1 MVDVYILIKCW
12 QLGYLWPVRSQHF
25 PRFKLPSHRAMAW
38 CPPASTGQRPGVHHL
53 LRALIDEAHAAAA
66 IVGLR
71 QNPHDLADFAAE
83 WLGFDDFCWGRSN
96 LSWMKSKMLECQKT
110 QNGSLKWKNGDQPL
124 DWGVPF
130 LQTNPSTFYLR
141 MTIHHRHT

>member
-1 MVDVYILIKCW
+1 
-12 QLGYLWPVRSQHF
+12 
-25 PRFKLPSHRAMAW
+25 MAW

-83 WLGFDDFCWGRSN
+83 WLGFDDLLRKIEFILDEVENVGMPKN
-96 LSWMKSKMLECQKT
+96 SKWQFEVE
-110 QNGSLKWKNGDQPL
+110 KW
-124 DWGVPF
+124 
-130 LQTNPSTFYLR
+130 
-141 MTIHHRHT
+141 